1 LQATSVTRISH
12 NQALLQVSAKRI
24 GTKLDS
30 AKCLIVICAHNEAKT
45 LPYVLEALKGR
56 DVLLV
61 DDGSHDETKEIAR
74 TYGATVL
81 AHDGRLGKVVSLA
94 DGISFAL
101 QNSYGTIIEIDAD
114 AIPKPGTLQKLV
126 SRLSNPDVGAVSCRQ
141 VPIGRLNPA
150 YHVDE
155 FIWSLLAHGKKVQME
170 SNGSCHLGAVL
181 VAFKTDLVDSIEGS
195 VNDDEQIG
203 VSIEKSGHK
212 ISFVE
217 DAVVYFD
224 ASSCLGH
231 IVERR
236 RRMYYGHM
244 KFAESTAPS
253 MQISTAIRAIVRSL
267 VEEPKRVV
275 WSIPAMLIDFYSRLM
290 AWRDAR
296 NPIAGKKYN
305 RWVTTYAKN
314 NSLVIRSCPDK

>member
-1 LQATSVTRISH
+1 LQSTSVARIPR
-12 NQALLQVSAKRI
+12 NQALLQVSLER
-24 GTKLDS
+24 TSPKLDS
-30 AKCLIVICAHNEAKT
+30 AKCLIVICAYNEAKT
-45 LPYVLEALKGR
+45 LPYLLETLRGR

-74 TYGATVL
+74 IYGATVL
-81 AHDGRLGKVVSLA
+81 AHDGRMGKVVSLA

-114 AIPKPGTLQKLV
+114 AIPKPGTLQKLLN
-126 SRLSNPDVGAVSCRQ
+126 RLSDPNVGAVSCRQ

-155 FIWSLLAHGKKVQME
+155 FIWSLLAHGKRLQME
-170 SNGSCHLGAVL
+170 SNGSCYLGAVL
-181 VAFKTDLVDSIEGS
+181 VAFKTNLVDSIEGS

-203 VSIEKSGHK
+203 VSIEKGGHK

-244 KFAESTAPS
+244 KFAESTAPC
-253 MQISTAIRAIVRSL
+253 MQFSTAIRAIMRS
-267 VEEPKRVV
+267 VMENPKRVF
-275 WSIPAMLIDFYSRLM
+275 WSIPAMLVDFYSRLM
-290 AWRDAR
+290 AWRDVR
-296 NPIAGKKYN
+296 SPVSSKKYS
-305 RWVTTYAKN
+305 RWVTTYAKDD
-314 NSLVIRSCPDK
+314 SLVIRSCPN